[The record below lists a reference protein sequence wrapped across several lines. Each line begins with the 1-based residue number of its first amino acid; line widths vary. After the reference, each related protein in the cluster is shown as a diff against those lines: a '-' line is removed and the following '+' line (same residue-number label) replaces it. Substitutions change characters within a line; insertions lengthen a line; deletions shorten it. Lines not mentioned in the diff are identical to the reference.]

1 MKNEASFLTTDQP
14 VQFQPNP
21 DPSVIRAWKNTLSG
35 TPAGL
40 GEPDP
45 VLRHPEFWYFNK

>member
-21 DPSVIRAWKNTLSG
+21 DVIWAWKTSLSAQNPEAWQNL
-35 TPAGL
+35 TQYYAT
-40 GEPDP
+40 
-45 VLRHPEFWYFNK
+45 PEFWYFNK